1 MKKHGYRPQ
10 LCSGTHVRNLGVLMA
25 SRICLLTANGRSS
38 VASTQGGCD
47 EDVERNVASEGLG
60 VDALFSNAEQ
70 FGAGRRASSNCAA
83 AERYVVFC
91 GYAERSTWP
100 R

>member
-1 MKKHGYRPQ
+1 MR
-10 LCSGTHVRNLGVLMA
+10 CLGIALVGHDSLGIAA
-25 SRICLLTANGRSS
+25 SRFT
-38 VASTQGGCD
+38 D

-60 VDALFSNAEQ
+60 VDALFSNAERHQ